1 MVYELFKPG
10 WSIVVYRSKKVLV
23 EYTQLDQ
30 ILALTVK
37 HNVLFIL
44 DNVPVTFIAYL

>member
-1 MVYELFKPG
+1 
-10 WSIVVYRSKKVLV
+10 
-23 EYTQLDQ
+23 LDQ
-30 ILALTVK
+30 VLALTVK